1 VHDRLSVAFVT
12 GEHDVNRKENEASLA
27 PMFAD
32 LGIHSKLWVVPRMG
46 HDLPPADVHS
56 EVYAWL
62 ADDLKRRREDAK
74 AHPGL
79 AVAADEAPTPDTVA
93 SRWVEEAEAELK
105 KAGHVWRGVALLR
118 SVVERWPNTDA
129 GDKGRRLLRDVVNDD
144 AKARAIVEEGGKDER
159 DFLTA
164 QAKALERLDDVRG
177 ALQAWRLLAKGHPE
191 TPEGKKAA
199 EEAKRLSEAL
209 AATPYLGI
217 VFDRDSLLV
226 TEVVRRGPADKA
238 GLVAR
243 DIVLTLGGVKVT
255 TQQELRQALGKH
267 KPGDKLDIEVKRA
280 GKVTTLSA
288 EVGSPPIEE

>member
-144 AKARAIVEEGGKDER
+144 AKARRSSRRAARTSATSSRRRRRPWSASTTSGGRCRHGDC
-159 DFLTA
+159 
-164 QAKALERLDDVRG
+164 
-177 ALQAWRLLAKGHPE
+177 WR
-191 TPEGKKAA
+191 
-199 EEAKRLSEAL
+199 R
-209 AATPYLGI
+209 ATP
-217 VFDRDSLLV
+217 
-226 TEVVRRGPADKA
+226 RRRR
-238 GLVAR
+238 AR
-243 DIVLTLGGVKVT
+243 
-255 TQQELRQALGKH
+255 R
-267 KPGDKLDIEVKRA
+267 PPRKR
-280 GKVTTLSA
+280 SA
-288 EVGSPPIEE
+288 